1 MPNALYV
8 HRDALDSL
16 EPLLRVYEGCARAYL
31 GEVEARARGGKGGWR
46 SEDSRFAGIGW
57 YGGGEKGRSLY
68 PKGLRR
74 RWPHHKP
81 LRPFGYRLLN
91 EAASRWADC
100 LPPMEI
106 GRRDRLPVDAR

>member
-1 MPNALYV
+1 MALPQTV
-8 HRDALDSL
+8 AAFRVQAL
-16 EPLLRVYEGCARAYL
+16 E
-31 GEVEARARGGKGGWR
+31 
-46 SEDSRFAGIGW
+46 
-57 YGGGEKGRSLY
+57 GRSLY

-74 RWPHHKP
+74 RWPYRKP

-106 GRRDRLPVDAR
+106 GRRDRLPVDPRGMVSGGSGIASLS